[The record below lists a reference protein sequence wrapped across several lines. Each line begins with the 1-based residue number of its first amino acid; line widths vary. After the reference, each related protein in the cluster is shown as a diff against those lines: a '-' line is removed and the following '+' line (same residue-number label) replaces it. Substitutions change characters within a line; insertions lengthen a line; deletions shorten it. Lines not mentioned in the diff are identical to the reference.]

1 MFMYKFTA
9 KESSFGFSEGRSY
22 YTADVLKL
30 ESNAYSCI
38 ISDDR
43 GVRYQIS
50 TDVPCVTSNGHL
62 INFDVAEVSSGNVL

>member
-1 MFMYKFTA
+1 MKKFTA
-9 KESSFGFSEGRSY
+9 KKSGFGFTEGRSY

-30 ESNAYSCI
+30 ATSEYSCV

-50 TDVPCVTSNGHL
+50 TDVPCVTSNGEL
-62 INFDVAEVSSGNVL
+62 INFTVAEVSSGNVQ